1 MKTFKYFF
9 ISDSKKESIGRVTAK
24 DLNEAYIKAAYI
36 KKLAPIHFK
45 QIFDVQEINE

>member
-9 ISDSKKESIGRVTAK
+9 ISDSKKESVGKVTAK

-36 KKLAPIHFK
+36 KKLAPMHFK
-45 QIFDVQEINE
+45 QLFDVQEINE

>member
-1 MKTFKYFF
+1 MKTFKYFS
-9 ISDSKKESIGRVTAK
+9 ISDSKKESVGKITAK

>member
-9 ISDSKKESIGRVTAK
+9 LSDTNKEPIGNVTAN
-24 DLNEAYIKAAYI
+24 DLQEAYIKASYI

-45 QIFDVQEINE
+45 ELFKVEEINE